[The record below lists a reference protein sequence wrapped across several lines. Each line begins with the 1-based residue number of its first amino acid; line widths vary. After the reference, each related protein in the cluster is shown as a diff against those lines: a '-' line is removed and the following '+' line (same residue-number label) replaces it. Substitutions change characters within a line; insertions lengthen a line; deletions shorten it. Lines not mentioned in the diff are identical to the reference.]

1 MNAVFGD
8 PAVQPTDVLI
18 SDALGECLQAWT
30 GFGDALTAAGVA
42 VGWRYYRD
50 GGWLAKA
57 VRGSKTVA
65 WMSVDK
71 GFARVTFYFAA
82 RLRDALLEATDLPAW
97 VRDRM
102 QAPATGQ
109 SLAVTVELRTADD
122 AADAEAVLK
131 YKLKLK

>member
-1 MNAVFGD
+1 MNVFSD
-8 PAVQPTDVLI
+8 PAVQPTDELI
-18 SDALGECLQAWT
+18 GDALGASVQAWT
-30 GFGDALTAAGVA
+30 GFGDALTAAGVT

-82 RLRDALLEATDLPAW
+82 RLRDALCDAADVPAR
-97 VRDRM
+97 VRDEIK
-102 QAPATGQ
+102 AGA
-109 SLAVTVELRTADD
+109 AVGKLVPVTLELRTPADV
-122 AADAEAVLK
+122 ADAEAVLGC
-131 YKLKLK
+131 KLKLK